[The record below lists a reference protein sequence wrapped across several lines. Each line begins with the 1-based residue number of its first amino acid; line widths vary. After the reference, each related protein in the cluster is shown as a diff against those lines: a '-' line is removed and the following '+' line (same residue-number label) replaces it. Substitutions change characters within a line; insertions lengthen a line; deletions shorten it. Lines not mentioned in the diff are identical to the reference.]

1 MMIIRRLNCFD
12 APKIKKMISYLGTDT
27 KFSRALT
34 TEALLTLHNIL
45 PLKYQFL
52 PESYILL
59 ENNEIL
65 GLITIVPTSGNPR
78 KINIT
83 KLIFKQNLYDVG
95 KRLVEFVVAKY
106 GAKGATSFLVTIDQ
120 CHQELLELFMQ
131 GCGFRQ
137 CSYENLWKLDNFIP
151 HTTNKAPFRNCQNS
165 DTKQVARLYNAELK
179 TLYKSSLQR
188 TKVEFTEPFF
198 FGFSQNYK
206 NRYVLEETVKNRI
219 IGYLSI
225 TTTDNYNFI
234 IDISLNDAYNT
245 SYDEVINFAL
255 AQISYRKTDYC
266 AFLKHRQYTNNAD
279 IFEKY
284 LHERNLNCI
293 QTQCVLVKDFY
304 KPIKQNENTLEVFLF
319 GENKVASN

>member
-1 MMIIRRLNCFD
+1 MTIIRRLNCFD
-12 APKIKKMISYLGTDT
+12 APKIKKMISYLGTDM
-27 KFSRALT
+27 KFSRAFAL
-34 TEALLTLHNIL
+34 EILLTLHSFL
-45 PLKYQFL
+45 PLKYRFVQ
-52 PESYILL
+52 ESYILL

-65 GLITIVPTSGNPR
+65 GLISIAPIPGNHY

-83 KLIFKQNLYDVG
+83 KLIFKQNMYDVG
-95 KRLVEFVVAKY
+95 KRLVDFVVAKY
-106 GAKGATSFLVTIDQ
+106 GAKGAKSFIVSVDQ
-120 CHQELLELFMQ
+120 CHQELLDLFLQ

-137 CSYENLWKLDNFIP
+137 CSYENLWKLDNFVP
-151 HTTNKAPFRNCQNS
+151 QTSQKASFRYCQNS
-165 DTKQVARLYNAELK
+165 DSKQVARLYNAELK
-179 TLYKSSLQR
+179 PLYKTSLQR
-188 TKVEFTEPFF
+188 VQNEFRDPFF
-198 FGFSQNYK
+198 AGLSQNYK

-225 TTTDNYNFI
+225 TTNDNYNFI
-234 IDISLNDAYNT
+234 IDISLNDAYNI

-255 AQISYRKTDYC
+255 AQISYRKTEYC

-304 KPIKQNENTLEVFLF
+304 KPVKQDENTLEIFLF